1 MKESRLFRLFPV
13 VLAIVSGLS
22 FALWLFSLDGT
33 SGLLAWMP
41 SYRRIFNYIFIA
53 ALCPLA
59 TALPGWLCFLF
70 GKKRLS
76 RILET
81 AAAALSVFLTIG
93 FITGFGF
100 LFIQMHTLPSPLP
113 ALNRLTFST
122 EKPLARLAFSSD
134 SHIGN
139 PKSAPKKTALILQ
152 TINAGKYDAFF
163 HLGDIA
169 EMGMPGSDFESAAGL
184 FARLLPDVPLVTLMG
199 NHDSLVG
206 GTFRYRAIFNKQLY
220 YRIDSGTVHIIALN
234 LLWGTESLDRTQK
247 KWLEKTLA
255 SIPLSDTTIVLSH
268 CFFWSS
274 GYVDQATG
282 KNWFDHPA
290 MTAELAPIL
299 EKSGVDLVISGHNHF
314 MEYLERPPADA
325 EGKGTAYAIIGTLGG
340 ALDPERSYTSKY
352 SRWYAGDQFGF
363 LEVDL
368 FAGRMEL
375 TFRNERGEE
384 LYKVLR

>member
-1 MKESRLFRLFPV
+1 MKESRVFRLLPV
-13 VLAIVSGLS
+13 VLAMVSGLS

-33 SGLLAWMP
+33 RGLLAWMP
-41 SYRRIFNYIFIA
+41 SYRRIFSYIFIV
-53 ALCPLA
+53 ALCPPA
-59 TALPGWLCFLF
+59 ISLPGWIFFRF

-76 RILET
+76 LILET
-81 AAAALSVFLTIG
+81 AAASLSVFLTIG

-113 ALNRLTFST
+113 ALNRLDLSIN
-122 EKPLARLAFSSD
+122 KPLARLAFSSD

-139 PKSAPKKTALILQ
+139 PNSDAKKTAAILR

-169 EMGMPGSDFESAAGL
+169 EMGVPGTDFEGAAAL
-184 FARLLPDVPLVTLMG
+184 FSTQLPDVPLVTLMG

-206 GTFRYRAIFNKQLY
+206 GSFRYRTIFNKQLY
-220 YRIDSGTVHIIALN
+220 YRLDSGTVHIIALN
-234 LLWGTESLDRTQK
+234 LLWGTESLDQTQK
-247 KWLEKTLA
+247 KWLEKTLG
-255 SIPLSDTTIVLSH
+255 SIPRSDTTIVLSH
-268 CFFWSS
+268 CFFWAS

-299 EKSGVDLVISGHNHF
+299 ENSGVDLVISGHNHF
-314 MEYLERPPADA
+314 MEYLERPPVNAD
-325 EGKGTAYAIIGTLGG
+325 GNGTAYAIIGTLGG
-340 ALDPERSYTSKY
+340 ALDPALSHTSKY
-352 SRWYAGDQFGF
+352 SRWYAGNQFGF

-368 FAGRMEL
+368 YAGRMEL
-375 TFRNERGEE
+375 TFRNERGGE